1 MADQKFAS
9 IDDYIGTFPAEV
21 RTVLEQ
27 VRETVRTAVPEAVE
41 TISYDIPT
49 FTLDGRALLHFAG
62 WKHHLSVYP
71 APTGDDEVAQRLE
84 PYRSG
89 KGTLKFPLSQPIP
102 YDLIGR
108 LATRYSERR
117 TGSG

>member
-1 MADQKFAS
+1 MADQQFAS

-21 RTVLEQ
+21 RTGLEQ
-27 VRETVRTAVPEAVE
+27 VRQTVRTAVPDADE

-49 FTLDGRALLHFAG
+49 VTLDGRRLLHFAG

-71 APTGDDEVAQRLE
+71 APTGDDDLVRRLE

-102 YDLIGR
+102 YDLIGL
-108 LATRYSERR
+108 LATRYSEQRP
-117 TGSG
+117 GLD

>member
-1 MADQKFAS
+1 MADTQFAS
-9 IDDYIGTFPAEV
+9 IDDYIGSFPAEV

-27 VRETVRTAVPEAVE
+27 VRETVRTAVPDADE

-49 FTLDGRALLHFAG
+49 ITLDGRALLHFAG

-71 APTGDDEVAQRLE
+71 APTGDDDLVRRLE

-89 KGTLKFPLSQPIP
+89 KGTLKFKLSQPIP
-102 YDLIGR
+102 YDLIGQ
-108 LATRYSERR
+108 LATRYRERR
-117 TGSG
+117 TSAD

>member
-1 MADQKFAS
+1 MRDQQFAS
-9 IDDYIGTFPAEV
+9 VDDYIGSFPAEV

-27 VRETVRTAVPEAVE
+27 VRETVRAAVPEATE

-49 FTLDGRALLHFAG
+49 ITLDGRALLHFAG

-71 APTGDDEVAQRLE
+71 APTGDGDLVGLLE

-89 KGTLKFPLSQPIP
+89 KGTLKFPLSRPIP

-108 LATRYSERR
+108 LATGYSEQRSR
-117 TGSG
+117 SG